1 MALNQENGNK
11 VKNLDHWIGEKIN
24 ASVLS
29 GEQLAAYQLT
39 CLKET
44 LNSVYSAS
52 HFYQKKFSFN
62 PADMLSSLDG
72 IKKFPF
78 TTENDLRTAPMDF
91 LTISPKRVKKIVT
104 LKTSGTT
111 GASKRIFF
119 SEADLQLT
127 VDFFENGMGIFTQAG
142 DRVLVLLPGTVP
154 GSIGHLLKQAL
165 KNLGAQAFIY
175 GVVDDARAVSKLILE
190 EKITGIVGIPRQV
203 LAVSGQ
209 AEASAIKASGH
220 LRTVLLSTDYVSQAI
235 SRRLSDSWGIEVY
248 EHYGSTEMG
257 YGGGVFCPAKTGY
270 HLREADLYF
279 EIIDPQTGHV
289 LPDGQWGE
297 VVFTTLTREAMP
309 LIRYRTGDF
318 GRFIPDQCPCGTTLK
333 TLSRISGR
341 RKNLVQLDGQ
351 TFLNLSDLED
361 LIFSQN
367 QILDFSVSLEEGTE
381 SETALALK
389 LVFADFGGNRKKVM
403 TELKKKIAELTAFKV
418 QIKMDEGE
426 LAQVDQ
432 KAMRKERIAD
442 RRNE

>member
-1 MALNQENGNK
+1 
-11 VKNLDHWIGEKIN
+11 
-24 ASVLS
+24 
-29 GEQLAAYQLT
+29 
-39 CLKET
+39 
-44 LNSVYSAS
+44 
-52 HFYQKKFSFN
+52 
-62 PADMLSSLDG
+62 
-72 IKKFPF
+72 
-78 TTENDLRTAPMDF
+78 
-91 LTISPKRVKKIVT
+91 
-104 LKTSGTT
+104 
-111 GASKRIFF
+111 
-119 SEADLQLT
+119 
-127 VDFFENGMGIFTQAG
+127 
-142 DRVLVLLPGTVP
+142 
-154 GSIGHLLKQAL
+154 
-165 KNLGAQAFIY
+165 
-175 GVVDDARAVSKLILE
+175 
-190 EKITGIVGIPRQV
+190 
-203 LAVSGQ
+203 
-209 AEASAIKASGH
+209 
-220 LRTVLLSTDYVSQAI
+220 
-235 SRRLSDSWGIEVY
+235 
-248 EHYGSTEMG
+248 MG

>member
-1 MALNQENGNK
+1 MNQENGNK
-11 VKNLDHWIGEKIN
+11 VKNLDQWIGRKTN
-24 ASVLS
+24 VSVLS
-29 GEQLAAYQLT
+29 REQLDAYQLD
-39 CLKET
+39 CLKKT
-44 LNSVYSAS
+44 LDRAYLSSSYY
-52 HFYQKKFSFN
+52 HKKFSTN
-62 PADMLSSLDG
+62 PVNWLSSLPG
-72 IKKFPF
+72 LRELPF
-78 TTENDLRTAPMDF
+78 TTEKDLRMAPMDF
-91 LTISPKRVKKIVT
+91 LAISPKNVKKIVT

-165 KNLGAQAFIY
+165 ENLGAEAFIY
-175 GVVDDARAVSKLILE
+175 GVVDDAKVVSKLILQ
-190 EKITGIVGIPRQV
+190 EKITGIVGIPRQL
-203 LAVSGQ
+203 LAVSQ
-209 AEASAIKASGH
+209 QDEATAIKTAGH
-220 LRTVLLSTDYVSQAI
+220 LRTVLLSTDYVSPAI
-235 SRRLSDSWGIEVY
+235 SRRLHDSWGVQVY

-257 YGGGVFCPAKTGY
+257 YGGGVFCPAKIGY

-279 EIIDPQTGHV
+279 EIIDPQSGLV
-289 LPDGQWGE
+289 VPDGQWGE
-297 VVFTTLTREAMP
+297 VVFTTLSRQAMP

-341 RKNLVQLDGQ
+341 QKNLVQLDGQ

-367 QILDFSVSLEEGTE
+367 QLLDFSVALEEGTE

-389 LVFADFGGNRKKVM
+389 LVFSDLSVHREKVM
-403 TELKKKIAELTAFKV
+403 TALKKKIAELTDFKV
-418 QIKMDEGE
+418 QIKIDEGD

-432 KAMRKERIAD
+432 KAMRKERIVD